1 MYSIFFV
8 IIDREKQVLPLT
20 YLLQTIKKTIKTKKN
35 FSLIRKTSTVI
46 VHNITSYNSID
57 FSSDSHTLN
66 LTKGREDEGKYWWI
80 SGTVT
85 KLVTK

>member
-1 MYSIFFV
+1 M
-8 IIDREKQVLPLT
+8 
-20 YLLQTIKKTIKTKKN
+20 
-35 FSLIRKTSTVI
+35 IRKTSTVI

-66 LTKGREDEGKYWWI
+66 LTKGREDEGKCWWI